1 MMFLEK
7 VFYFGGGGM
16 NLDFLLFYYMC
27 FNLLLSFVIV
37 FRLMYIKKKNYF
49 DWLIDFLVYK
59 CIYMYVKYFKVWIIE
74 KIINLRI

>member
-37 FRLMYIKKKNYF
+37 FRLMYIKKKLI

-59 CIYMYVKYFKVWIIE
+59 CMYVKYFKVWIIE